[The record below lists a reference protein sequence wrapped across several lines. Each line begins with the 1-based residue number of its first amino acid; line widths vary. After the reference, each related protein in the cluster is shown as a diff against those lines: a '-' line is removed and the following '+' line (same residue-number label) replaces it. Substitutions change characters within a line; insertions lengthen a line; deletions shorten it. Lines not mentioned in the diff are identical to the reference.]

1 VTKRSE
7 TAETVYLNG
16 RFLSQPTTGVQ
27 RVAAE
32 IIHAIDRLIADG
44 QCPDFRFRILAPRN
58 ASRRLK
64 LSNIPQVTAG
74 RLTGYGWEQTE
85 LAWYA
90 KTGRL
95 ISFCN
100 LGPVLHKRQIVM
112 IHDTQV
118 FAMPENFSR
127 AFVAFYR
134 RILPLLG
141 RRARSVLTVSAFSKG
156 ELVANGVAPEMKV
169 AVVPNGVDHALRA
182 AADDSILQQSGLRPR
197 GYVLAVGTDK
207 RSKNFDLLRDSVA
220 GLASRNLQ
228 LAIAGGHNRS
238 VFEAGEEGSDRGVD
252 IVYCR
257 DLDDARLR
265 ALYENAFCLA
275 IPSLHEGFGLPA
287 AEAMMCGCPVIA
299 SKRASLPEIC
309 GDAALFCEP
318 LSVDSFLQQVD
329 RLAGDA
335 ELRETCIARG
345 RDRAQ
350 SMTWRRSAALVIECL
365 RSS

>member
-1 VTKRSE
+1 MTTTSE
-7 TAETVYLNG
+7 TAEIVYLNG

-44 QCPDFRFRILAPRN
+44 KCPDFRFQIVAPRN

-64 LSNIPQVTAG
+64 LSHIPQVTVG
-74 RLTGYGWEQTE
+74 RLTGYGWEQSE
-85 LAWYA
+85 LAWHA
-90 KTGRL
+90 KKSWL

-134 RILPLLG
+134 TILPLLG
-141 RRARSVLTVSAFSKG
+141 RRSRSVLTVSAFSKG
-156 ELVANGVAPEMKV
+156 ELVANGVAPETKV
-169 AVVPNGVDHALRA
+169 TVVPNGVDHALRGP
-182 AADDSILQQSGLRPR
+182 ADDSILKQYGLRP
-197 GYVLAVGTDK
+197 GAYVLAVGTDK
-207 RSKNFDLLRDSVA
+207 RSKNFDLLRESAA
-220 GLASRNLQ
+220 GLKSRNLQ

-238 VFEAGEEGSDRGVD
+238 VFEAGEEGSDRGGD

-257 DLDDARLR
+257 ELDDARLR

-309 GDAALFCEP
+309 GDAALFCDP
-318 LSVDSFLQQVD
+318 LGVDSFLQQVD
-329 RLAGDA
+329 RLAGDP
-335 ELRETCIARG
+335 ELRETCMARG
-345 RDRAQ
+345 RERSQ
-350 SMTWRRSAALVIECL
+350 SMTWRRSAELVIEGL